1 MDPEDADEITDAEM
15 VLWLKTPEG
24 LATMQQIMLDV
35 KAGRYGEMTQEVLQA
50 AEQGLAA
57 RDNLLNVQAVEER
70 MDGLMQQ
77 MSEPIEGSRWQ
88 YLHDLNEEMKGI
100 MDLMLDFPEPQRT
113 KLMKMALPVQAKL
126 EQLEKQ
132 E

>member
-50 AEQGLAA
+50 AEQGLAW
-57 RDNLLNVQAVEER
+57 RETPSSCFAV
-70 MDGLMQQ
+70 
-77 MSEPIEGSRWQ
+77 SRRR
-88 YLHDLNEEMKGI
+88 
-100 MDLMLDFPEPQRT
+100 RT
-113 KLMKMALPVQAKL
+113 LASVS
-126 EQLEKQ
+126 
-132 E
+132 